1 MTVTMHRLGRHE
13 DARAHWRQ
21 ALAILE
27 RLQTFAA
34 EEVRALLADQS
45 APSQH

>member
-1 MTVTMHRLGRHE
+1 MHRLGRHE

-27 RLQTFAA
+27 RL
-34 EEVRALLADQS
+34 
-45 APSQH
+45 